1 MFCCPAVLEDR
12 LSRQQ
17 AENEVER
24 GRLQSLIAKLEA
36 HMAQQSRQIE
46 QVRNDVLVQNVSSE
60 LPAHAGCVWEDVLL
74 HTLHLTPLN
83 RSSSGQHRECRR

>member
-1 MFCCPAVLEDR
+1 VLEDR
-12 LSRQQ
+12 LRWQQ

-36 HMAQQSRQIE
+36 HVAQQSRQIE

-74 HTLHLTPLN
+74 HTLDLIPNLG
-83 RSSSGQHRECRR
+83 S